1 MENKLIA
8 HSLIMFKNKYLVIKR
23 SDIKRGEKNYYPS
36 YWDIPGGS
44 VEDGELP
51 RQAAIREWQ
60 EAVGLV
66 ISLENIIHEDSNIDN
81 NKIFTRLVYSAN
93 LLQNENINIKLDPEE
108 HVEYKW
114 IKKFSWFRRGKYSTI
129 LIWYYEIV
137 I

>member
-51 RQAAIREWQ
+51 RQAANRECQ
-60 EAVGLV
+60 EEVGLV

-93 LLQNENINIKLDPEE
+93 WQLC
-108 HVEYKW
+108 Y
-114 IKKFSWFRRGKYSTI
+114 KFSNDFHSLRFTGYAWNM
-129 LIWYYEIV
+129 L
-137 I
+137 